1 MILRR
6 FIKSWKGIAI
16 LLLTLFS
23 VFCVSLVYTGMQTQW
38 ITVQENEKLKSYV
51 SEIETWKTCMENT
64 NLYTIEGEKYTK
76 LSEIQECGKH
86 Q

>member
-23 VFCVSLVYTGMQTQW
+23 AFCVSLVFTSMQTQW
-38 ITVQENEKLKSYV
+38 ITVQENEKLKVDQARVDEWKKCFST
-51 SEIETWKTCMENT
+51 IETWRVD
-64 NLYTIEGEKYTK
+64 
-76 LSEIQECGKH
+76 SQEFIKVDDVRNCGY
-86 Q
+86 